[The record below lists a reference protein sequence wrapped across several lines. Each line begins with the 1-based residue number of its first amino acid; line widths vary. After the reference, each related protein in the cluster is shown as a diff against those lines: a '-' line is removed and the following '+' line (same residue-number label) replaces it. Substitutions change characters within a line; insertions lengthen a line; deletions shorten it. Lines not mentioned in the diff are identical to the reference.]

1 MNPDRT
7 QRGGEHG
14 RGDELM
20 TAARPAPSAS
30 EPASKHGARLLP
42 SSRYRHPGDV
52 IRLIAGGLVL
62 IVTLAAAAV
71 APSRLVGTEC
81 GQRDLARV

>member
-1 MNPDRT
+1 MNPDRA

-30 EPASKHGARLLP
+30 GPASKQGRDSCPRLATA
-42 SSRYRHPGDV
+42 
-52 IRLIAGGLVL
+52 IRAM
-62 IVTLAAAAV
+62 
-71 APSRLVGTEC
+71 
-81 GQRDLARV
+81 

>member
-1 MNPDRT
+1 MSTAEVSR
-7 QRGGEHG
+7 
-14 RGDELM
+14 LM
-20 TAARPAPSAS
+20 TAARPVPSAS
-30 EPASKHGARLLP
+30 EPANKDGARLLT

-71 APSRLVGTEC
+71 APSRLVGT
-81 GQRDLARV
+81 GAASVTPARV